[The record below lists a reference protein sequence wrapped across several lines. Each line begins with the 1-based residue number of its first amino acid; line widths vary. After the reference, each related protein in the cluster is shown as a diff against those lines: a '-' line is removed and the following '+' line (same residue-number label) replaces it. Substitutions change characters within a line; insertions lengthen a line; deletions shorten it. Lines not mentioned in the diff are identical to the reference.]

1 MARRKG
7 ERTEE
12 AFLRA
17 AREVFARDG
26 YLNSKITDIAKAAGR
41 SPGSFYT
48 YFDNK
53 TELLDALLDEFSRD
67 VTQASLQSRSDDAYE
82 SIHGAVTAYW
92 LNFKKH
98 LPVMIGLFQL
108 SMTDRA
114 YAERWR
120 SIRALG
126 IQGVLSQLAR
136 AQRDGHLTDV
146 DLPTAASAIMSM
158 LESFTW
164 TWLAGIGDSGVA
176 EPDDGTAIATLSTLW
191 YAASHGSATLPA
203 ATAVASADATAAAP
217 AP

>member
-1 MARRKG
+1 MGRRKG

-26 YLNSKITDIAKAAGR
+26 YLNSKISDIAKAAGR

-53 TELLDALLDEFSRD
+53 AELLDALLDEFSRD
-67 VTQASLQSRSDDAYE
+67 VTEASLQSSSDDPYE
-82 SIHGAVTAYW
+82 SIHGAVAAYW
-92 LNFKKH
+92 TNFKAH
-98 LPVMIGLFQL
+98 LPEMIGIFQL

-114 YAERWR
+114 YAKRWR

-126 IQGVLSQLAR
+126 IQGVLSQLKR
-136 AQRDGHLTDV
+136 AQRDGHLQGA
-146 DLPTAASAIMSM
+146 DLPTMASAIMSM

-164 TWLAGIGDSGVA
+164 TWLAGIGDSGVP
-176 EPDDGTAIATLSTLW
+176 EPDDEAAIAALTAVW
-191 YAASHGSATLPA
+191 YGAVYGPA
-203 ATAVASADATAAAP
+203 APPAVVAHHASV
-217 AP
+217 